1 MMDSA
6 TLIWIIDGLLIL
18 TSTGL
23 GWFARQLWDA
33 VKELKQ
39 DLGSLKDDLSH
50 LEVKIAKDY
59 VPYDRLQDALKPI
72 MESLMDIKDTLKTK
86 KDKDA

>member
-1 MMDSA
+1 MDSQ
-6 TLIWIIDGLLIL
+6 TLIWIVNGLLVVS
-18 TSTGL
+18 STVI

-33 VKELKQ
+33 VKELKN
-39 DLGSLKDDLSH
+39 DLGTLQKDLGH
-50 LEVKIAKDY
+50 LEVKLAKDY